1 MANLKEA
8 DFYYGSVLSGLLCRN
23 INPAIVENDKDRQI
37 MRFTTD
43 QGDFIL
49 FLKYRSKPA
58 DTKNPTYRS
67 WQFSFSPDDK
77 HELQKFLSQSD
88 HLSLGLVCAD
98 DKLDA
103 SEYAVLHKEDIQ
115 TLFDLGKT
123 SFTIS
128 RKKGEK
134 AYRIHIGGG
143 RSRALHI
150 PSNRAF

>member
-23 INPAIVENDKDRQI
+23 INRAIVENDKDRQI
-37 MRFTTD
+37 MRFATD
-43 QGDFIL
+43 Q
-49 FLKYRSKPA
+49 PA
-58 DTKNPTYRS
+58 DTNDPTYRS
-67 WQFSFSPDDK
+67 WQFSFSPDDMP
-77 HELQKFLSQSD
+77 ELRQFLSQSD